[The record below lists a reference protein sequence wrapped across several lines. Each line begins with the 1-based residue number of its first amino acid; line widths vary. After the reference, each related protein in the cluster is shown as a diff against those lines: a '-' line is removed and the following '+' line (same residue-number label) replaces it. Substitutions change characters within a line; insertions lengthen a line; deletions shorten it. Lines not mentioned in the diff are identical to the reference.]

1 MSALLFRL
9 RNVPDDEAEEVRK
22 LLTDNE
28 IEFYETSAGNWGI
41 SQPAIWIK
49 DKEQLTKAKSMI
61 EVYQQECLVRVRA
74 EYDQQVEEGTERRLI
89 DVIKENPIR
98 FIIYIAAI
106 ALILTLS
113 VKPFLDLAV
122 GRD

>member
-9 RNVPDDEAEEVRK
+9 KNVPDDEAEEIRN
-22 LLTDNE
+22 LLANNL

-41 SQPAIWIK
+41 SFAGIWVK
-49 DKEQLTKAKSMI
+49 DAARLVEAKALIEEYEKERLI
-61 EVYQQECLVRVRA
+61 RVKM
-74 EYDQQVEEGTERRLI
+74 EYEQQVKEGRERTVI

-98 FIIYIAAI
+98 FIIYIAVI

-113 VKPFLDLAV
+113 IKPFLDLAEW
-122 GRD
+122 